1 MMNLHEF
8 LGGSGAN
15 LPIDFIATNVHL
27 EPNTAYGVSTKNGSV
42 TVTLPMDSMAGD
54 RIAIFDSDLTWSES
68 KLVDVKWSYL
78 VEGSLVNEVMSLT
91 KKGGSIEL
99 IYLGESR
106 GWVDARYYLSDT
118 LPTWQW
124 GWLKDESDKVYHY
137 MEGGELSLGPE
148 MAITSSKAF
157 TVLEDGIY
165 LIVYGGGT
173 GTNNIGTQY
182 DGGDTKVSLNN
193 ELIATSFGSRG
204 GKGHILSSMDKSSF
218 TVRRVTPS
226 LDVINGSDVFKY
238 PIRDTMASLEAA
250 EKCGYKGV
258 LSIVAGSS
266 TYGGGAAKLMDSFL
280 IQLKSEDVVKGEIG
294 AAGTGGSEGKPG
306 KISVFKVN
314 VREQS

>member
-8 LGGSGAN
+8 LGSSGAN
-15 LPIDFIATNVHL
+15 LPIDFIATTAHL

-118 LPTWQW
+118 HPTWQW

-137 MEGGELSLGPE
+137 MESGELSLGPE
-148 MAITSSKAF
+148 TAITSSKTF
-157 TVLEDGIY
+157 TVPEDGIY
-165 LIVYGGGT
+165 LIVYAGGT
-173 GTNNIGTQY
+173 GAIGSE

-193 ELIATSFGSRG
+193 EIIATSFGSKAGNLGRG
-204 GKGHILSSMDKSSF
+204 TIMHISCF
-218 TVRRVTPS
+218 TVRRMTTP
-226 LDVINGSDVFKY
+226 LGVIDGSDVFKH

-250 EKCGYKGV
+250 NKCGYKGD
-258 LSIVAGSS
+258 LSIVNSNS
-266 TYGGGAAKLMDSFL
+266 RNDIGAHKVMDSFL

-294 AAGTGGSEGKPG
+294 AGGGGDFYGYSG
-306 KISVFKVN
+306 KIFLFKVN
-314 VREQS
+314 FREQS

>member
-8 LGGSGAN
+8 LGSSGAN
-15 LPIDFIATNVHL
+15 LPIDFIATTAHL

-99 IYLGESR
+99 VYLGESR

-118 LPTWQW
+118 HPTWQW

-148 MAITSSKAF
+148 TAITSSKAF
-157 TVLEDGIY
+157 TVPEDGIY

-173 GTNNIGTQY
+173 GSSNTGAQY

-193 ELIATSFGSRG
+193 ELIATSFGSAG
-204 GKGHILSSMDKSSF
+204 GREQRRSPMHVSCF
-218 TVRRVTPS
+218 TVRRMTPS
-226 LDVINGSDVFKY
+226 LSVINGSDVFKY

-250 EKCGYKGV
+250 NKCGYKGDR
-258 LSIVAGSS
+258 SIANSYGS
-266 TYGGGAAKLMDSFL
+266 TNGGAVKVMDSFL

-294 AAGTGGSEGKPG
+294 AAGTGGSDGNPG

-314 VREQS
+314 IREQS

>member
-8 LGGSGAN
+8 LGSSGTN
-15 LPIDFIATNVHL
+15 LPIDFIATTAHL

-99 IYLGESR
+99 VYLGESR

-118 LPTWQW
+118 HPTWQW

-148 MAITSSKAF
+148 TAITSSKAF
-157 TVLEDGIY
+157 TVPEDGIY

-173 GTNNIGTQY
+173 GTNNRGPQFR
-182 DGGDTKVSLNN
+182 GGDTEVSLNN
-193 ELIATSFGSRG
+193 ELIATSFGSYG
-204 GKGHILSSMDKSSF
+204 GEGHYSYPMHKSCF
-218 TVRRVTPS
+218 TVLRVPPS

-238 PIRDTMASLEAA
+238 PIREAMASPEAA
-250 EKCGYKGV
+250 EKCGYKGA
-258 LSIVAGSS
+258 LSIISTAGCV
-266 TYGGGAAKLMDSFL
+266 KVMDSFL
-280 IQLKSEDVVKGEIG
+280 IQLKSEDVVKGVIG
-294 AAGTGGSEGKPG
+294 AAGTGGTNGNPG

-314 VREQS
+314 FREQS